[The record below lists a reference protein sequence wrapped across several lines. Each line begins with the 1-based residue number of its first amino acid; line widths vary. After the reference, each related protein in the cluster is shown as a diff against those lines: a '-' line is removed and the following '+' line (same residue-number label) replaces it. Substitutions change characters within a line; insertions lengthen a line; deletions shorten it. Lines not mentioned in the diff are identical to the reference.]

1 MELHW
6 PLILFT
12 FFVCLASGILFAQ
25 GLLTTLGKGKKMQT
39 VSLAASLATL
49 AIGGIAVFLHLQHW
63 ERIFNGFGHI
73 TSGITQELIGVV
85 VMVVLFVVWFIVLRR
100 GKGLP
105 KALAGV
111 TIVASVLM
119 VVATAHSYLMPAR
132 PAWGIALLVFYLA
145 NAFVLGAIAVWIL
158 GIVRGDEESEKEGI
172 SLTII
177 GSIVQLVADAIYVA
191 ACAMAKFADFGYY
204 ADPTKITTAPTH
216 IDSLLSVMTAGP
228 AAGMFWGSLVCAV
241 ALIAVALVAKKTN
254 GNALVFAS
262 LAGIIALAGS
272 ILFRVLIYMVGYAF
286 VLLY

>member
-1 MELHW
+1 MQTQWSLV
-6 PLILFT
+6 IFT
-12 FFVCLASGILFAQ
+12 LFVCLSCGMIAFASYLS
-25 GLLTTLGKGKKMQT
+25 LRGKGEKLLMPALITST
-39 VSLAASLATL
+39 VSL
-49 AIGGIAVFLHLQHW
+49 AIGGIGSFTHLQHW

-85 VMVVLFVVWFIVLRR
+85 VMVVLFVVWFFVLRR

-119 VVATAHSYLMPAR
+119 VAATAHSYLMPAR

-145 NAFVLGAIAVWIL
+145 NAFALGAVAIWVLGII
-158 GIVRGDEESEKEGI
+158 RGDEESEKEGL
-172 SLTII
+172 SLAFV

-191 ACAMAKFADFGYY
+191 ACAMAKFTDFGHY

-228 AAGMFWGSLVCAV
+228 AAGMFWGSLVCAI
-241 ALIAVALVAKKTN
+241 ALIAIVLVAKKAN